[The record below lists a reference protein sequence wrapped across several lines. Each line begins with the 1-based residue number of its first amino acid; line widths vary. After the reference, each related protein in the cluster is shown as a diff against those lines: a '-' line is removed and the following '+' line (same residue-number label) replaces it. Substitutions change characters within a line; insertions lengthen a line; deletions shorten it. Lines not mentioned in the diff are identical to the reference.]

1 MPPSIDPE
9 VHAVVGRVAA
19 RNCSIISAIREEFV
33 AFPDSKSQ
41 EAFCRNARK
50 HVQNRRIVEKEEADC
65 QALHQGRRES
75 GSGSVG
81 ASRER
86 VRR

>member
-50 HVQNRRIVEKEEADC
+50 HVQNRRIVEKEGAHV
-65 QALHQGRRES
+65 A
-75 GSGSVG
+75 VG
-81 ASRER
+81 ADHAANHRG
-86 VRR
+86 VPCVGGLGV